1 MWLEI
6 FIENG
11 AHESPYSDYA
21 VQTGFFFTCKR
32 IDHHTLCTVLPWHI
46 QILAEKTKVTIQ
58 GSIWKKKRERERD
71 HKSLFHNCHACTR
84 DKINSCHVRWYKPD
98 KKSCHASFVHLRT
111 HSAVRLYTTGKEA
124 EDEGQRGRFTF
135 CCALLRGIS
144 CFDSK

>member
-21 VQTGFFFTCKR
+21 VQTGFFHMQK
-32 IDHHTLCTVLPWHI
+32 DWPPHPLYSLTLTYSDPGRKNKSYNTRLDM
-46 QILAEKTKVTIQ
+46 
-58 GSIWKKKRERERD
+58 KKKRERERD